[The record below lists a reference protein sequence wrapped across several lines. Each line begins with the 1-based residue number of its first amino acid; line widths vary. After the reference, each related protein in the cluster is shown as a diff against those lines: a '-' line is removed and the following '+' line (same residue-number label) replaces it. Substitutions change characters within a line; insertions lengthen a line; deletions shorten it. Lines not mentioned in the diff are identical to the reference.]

1 MQTSNKNKVIK
12 NIIDGFQAQKG
23 KMSFYCFD
31 QEFIPEIIYNV
42 IVPFHNKYPEQQIFI
57 AVDCYDTRVTIMN
70 YLKTKQVVSG
80 ENGFNIRIL
89 SKDFVKPQ
97 YHYNYKLIITVGI
110 NDDFVSIK
118 HLYDESKFTMCI
130 LTKNIMNNEF
140 ITNVRNILPSINI
153 ENTAEVN
160 AKARIYSPVEEH
172 RVGVELSADDR
183 KDYDKY
189 TEYINTTLSIL
200 GSLYNIE
207 RCKKGDNKL
216 NISGAEFRN
225 NLAKENGWN
234 ENLDTNIPFMKQIDD
249 IYNPNV
255 IFERACT
262 FYSIAKN
269 RRDLVS
275 DNEAKFEAI
284 KDICLEHKDKKIL
297 IISKRA
303 EYAAKVTNYLQQQM
317 IACADYHDCLDNIFA
332 TNEETGNPVLIK
344 SGANKGKPRRLGWQA
359 QSSLNEKR
367 FNAGVINVL
376 SIKNASNVKLKIAC
390 DVVIFTSPLC
400 DNIIDVKTRFA
411 NVTFNGVPTKTYKIY
426 CAGTVESDKMIKDKV
441 NPIIKVIDD
450 TENLISYDKI
460 SGDIIL

>member
-1 MQTSNKNKVIK
+1 MMQTSKEKAIK
-12 NIIDGFQAQKG
+12 TIIDSFQAQKG

-42 IVPFHNKYPEQQIFI
+42 IIPFHNKHPEQQIFV
-57 AVDCYDTRVTIMN
+57 AVDCYNTRVAILN
-70 YLKTKQVVSG
+70 YLKSKEEFTA

-89 SKDFVKPQ
+89 SKDFVNPR

-110 NDDFVSIK
+110 NDDFATIK
-118 HLYDESKFTMCI
+118 HLANESKFTMCI
-130 LTKNIMNNEF
+130 LTKNVMNNDF
-140 ITNVRNILPSINI
+140 ICNIRNILPSIDI
-153 ENTAEVN
+153 DNTADDN

-172 RVGVELSADDR
+172 RIGVELSADDR
-183 KDYDKY
+183 QTYDKY

-200 GSLYNIE
+200 GNLYNIE
-207 RCKKGDNKL
+207 RCKKGDDKL
-216 NISGAEFRN
+216 NISAAEFRN

-249 IYNPNV
+249 IYNPNI

-262 FYSIAKN
+262 FYTIAKN

-284 KDICLEHKDKKIL
+284 KNICLEHKDKKIL
-297 IISKRA
+297 IVSKRA
-303 EYAAKVTNYLQQQM
+303 EYAANITNYLQQQM
-317 IACADYHDCLDNIFA
+317 IACADYHDCLEDKIA
-332 TNEETGNPVLIK
+332 VDEMGVPIAIK
-344 SGANKGKPRRLGWQA
+344 SGINKGKPKIIGWQA

-367 FNAGVINVL
+367 FNAGLINVL
-376 SIKNASNVKLKIAC
+376 SIKNASNPKLKIAC
-390 DVVIFTSPLC
+390 DIVIFTSPLC
-400 DNIIDVKTRFA
+400 DSIIDVKTRFA
-411 NVTFNGVPTKTYKIY
+411 DVVFNGVPTLTYKVY
-426 CAGTVESDKMIKDKV
+426 CRGTVENDKMIKDEI

-450 TENLISYDKI
+450 TENCVGYDEI